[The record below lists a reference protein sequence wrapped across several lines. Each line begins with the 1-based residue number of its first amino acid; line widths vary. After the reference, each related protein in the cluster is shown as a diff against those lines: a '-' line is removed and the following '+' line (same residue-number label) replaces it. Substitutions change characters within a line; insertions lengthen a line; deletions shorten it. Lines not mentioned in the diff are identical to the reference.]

1 MKNNIIILA
10 TILTLIPQ
18 TSFAYVGPGLAMGT
32 LLMILGVLGSLVLA
46 ILAIVYYPI
55 KKLIKKSKSKSKKN
69 K

>member
-55 KKLIKKSKSKSKKN
+55 KKLIKKSKSKKN

>member
-32 LLMILGVLGSLVLA
+32 LLMILGVMGSLVLA

-55 KKLIKKSKSKSKKN
+55 KKLIKKSKSKKN